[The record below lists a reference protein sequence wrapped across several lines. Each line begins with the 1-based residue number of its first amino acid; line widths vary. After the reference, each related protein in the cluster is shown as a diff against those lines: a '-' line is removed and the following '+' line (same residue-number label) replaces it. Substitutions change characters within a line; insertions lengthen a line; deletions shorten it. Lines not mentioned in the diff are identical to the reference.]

1 MKDGTEDCGCL
12 NLKPTECTMNIQLR
26 SMLVCGVLAIASATG
41 AEAQGFGA
49 ALLISGDH
57 LFVGQPGEVA
67 FFPVPP
73 SVTGSVG
80 IFAMQDG
87 WTHVTSV
94 QPANAVTADGFGQ
107 AIGTDGGVLVV
118 GAAKRDGARGAA
130 FVFQQRGDTW
140 QEIARLDAPERA
152 EGDGFGSAVGVSD
165 DYILVGAPG
174 RNQATG
180 AVYVYLRSK
189 DTWSLLSVLSAPS
202 DDQGDHFGTTI
213 TVDGSRALI
222 SAPGTLP
229 AFLPGAPASVKP
241 GKVAVFDLD
250 DGAWT
255 ETALI
260 TAEGSSTFGYAM
272 TLDGDDALI
281 TAPGTNQSA
290 AAVFQFA
297 FGSAGWEQVGNLE
310 PVGGV
315 QGLGLSIARSGSTA
329 VVGAPLASRA
339 LIFEHSDAGGWS
351 MTGDVS
357 YPDQFAFFGTAVAT
371 RGGDVLVGGPGV
383 DFFEGVGVVYR
394 REDSGDWVEST
405 TLMADFGGLDAITDG
420 VECTDGAV
428 GDFTCQDV
436 DLVAFIPLKDLGGDR
451 GNFMNDLWGW
461 TDPET
466 GTEYGILGRN
476 DGTAFVDLSDP
487 GNPVY
492 LGDLPLTEGATIN
505 LWRDMKVYANHA
517 FIVADASGAHGVQ
530 IFDLTQLR
538 NVSGAPVVFTETA
551 HYDGIFSAH
560 NIVINQDTGF
570 AYVVGASGGGNTC
583 GGGLHMIDVRDPV
596 NPVFAGCFQDL
607 ATGNSGTGY
616 SHDAQCIVYHGP
628 DTDYAD
634 HEICFGSN
642 ETALSIADVTDKENP
657 VAISNATYP
666 NVSYA
671 HQGWTSDD
679 HRFFFMNDEGD
690 EMSGEMPGTRT
701 LVFDI
706 EDLDDPILINE
717 HFGATKATDHNL
729 YVRGQFMYQ
738 SNYVSGLRIIDI
750 SDPENLQEVGHF
762 DTVPWGEDNAGFA
775 GSWSNYPFFE
785 SGIILV
791 SSMRE
796 GLFILRKRRPTVF

>member
-1 MKDGTEDCGCL
+1 MK
-12 NLKPTECTMNIQLR
+12 NLLR
-26 SMLVCGVLAIASATG
+26 SILVCATLILASAPG
-41 AEAQGFGA
+41 AQAQGFGA
-49 ALLISGDH
+49 ALLLSGNH

-67 FFPVPP
+67 LFPVPP
-73 SVTGSVG
+73 SVAGSVG
-80 IFAMQDG
+80 IFMKQDT
-87 WTHVTSV
+87 WAHMMSV
-94 QPANAVTADGFGQ
+94 QPEDPVVADGFGQ
-107 AIGTDGGVLVV
+107 ALAEDGGVLVV
-118 GAAKRDGARGAA
+118 GAAKRDAARGTV
-130 FVFQQRGDTW
+130 FVFQHREGDW
-140 QEIARLDAPERA
+140 REIARLDAPERA
-152 EGDGFGSAVGVSD
+152 ESDGFGSAVGVSG

-174 RNQATG
+174 RDQGAG

-189 DTWSLLSVLSAPS
+189 DTWSPAGVISVPA

-213 TVDGSRALI
+213 TVDGARALI

-241 GKVAVFDLD
+241 GKVVVVDLE

-255 ETALI
+255 PSGLI
-260 TAEGSSTFGYAM
+260 TAEGSTTLGYAM
-272 TLDGDDALI
+272 TLSDGDALI
-281 TAPGTNQSA
+281 SAPGTNQGAGAVYQFVFDGA
-290 AAVFQFA
+290 A
-297 FGSAGWEQVGNLE
+297 WEQTGNLE
-310 PVGGV
+310 PVGTAPAF
-315 QGLGLSIARSGSTA
+315 GLSLARSGSTA

-339 LIFEHSDAGGWS
+339 VIFELTETAGWL
-351 MTGDVS
+351 MTGDVA
-357 YPDQFAFFGTAVAT
+357 YQDQFAYFGTAVAT
-371 RGGDVLVGGPGV
+371 RGDEVLVGGPGV
-383 DFFEGVGVVYR
+383 DFFEGISVVYGR
-394 REDSGDWVEST
+394 DGSGDWVEGA
-405 TLMADFGGLDAITDG
+405 TLMGEFGGLDPITDG
-420 VECTDGAV
+420 AECTDGAV

-436 DLVAFIPLKDLGGDR
+436 DVVAFVPLSGLGGER
-451 GNFMNDLWGW
+451 GDFMNDLWGW

-466 GTEYGILGRN
+466 GNEYGIIGRN

-492 LGDLPLTEGATIN
+492 LGELPLTDGASIN

-517 FIVADASGAHGVQ
+517 FIVADAAGAHGVQ

-538 NVSGAPVVFTETA
+538 NVLGAPVVFTETA

-596 NPVFAGCFQDL
+596 TPVFAGCFQDL

-616 SHDAQCIVYHGP
+616 SHDAQCIAYHGP
-628 DTDYAD
+628 DTDYTD
-634 HEICFGSN
+634 REICFGSN
-642 ETALSIADVTDKENP
+642 ETALSIADVTDKENT

-671 HQGWTSDD
+671 HQGWVSDD

-717 HFGATKATDHNL
+717 HFGATRATDHNL
-729 YVRGQFMYQ
+729 YVQGQFMYQ
-738 SNYVSGLRIIDI
+738 SNYVSGLRILDI
-750 SDPENLQEVGHF
+750 SDPENLKEVGHF